1 MDISKALDYL
11 HNEALILHG
20 DMKSHNILIKNNF
33 EICKLCDFGVSLHLK
48 KDGHLDLEKYL
59 NQYYIGTELWSAPE
73 VLEGEAENV
82 TVKSE
87 IFSFGLVLYETIAL
101 YPPHTAELEAKK
113 CLDFDD
119 TMDETLDETMDS
131 EDEDSEDGG
140 FDDLIGTR
148 PLFPSNLK
156 LDKSYD
162 ELLQVFFLCS
172 KSDPLDRPSAKIL
185 IEIFSSM
192 KIK

>member
-1 MDISKALDYL
+1 
-11 HNEALILHG
+11 
-20 DMKSHNILIKNNF
+20 MKSHNILIKNNF

-48 KDGHLDLEKYL
+48 KDGHLDLEKYPD
-59 NQYYIGTELWSAPE
+59 QFYIGTELWSAPE
-73 VLEGEAENV
+73 VLEGEPELV
-82 TVKSE
+82 TDKSE

-101 YPPHTAELEAKK
+101 YPPHTAEQEAKK

-119 TMDETLDETMDS
+119 TVEDDSVIVIDDTMDEDD
-131 EDEDSEDGG
+131 EDEETD
-140 FDDLIGTR
+140 FDALVGTR

-156 LDKSYD
+156 LDKTYD

-185 IEIFSSM
+185 VEIFSNL